1 MSRGPYKFLFEPLTG
16 QFELRPAGLGPG
28 LGGGTTVTAGVLQ
41 LPSGTQM
48 ECLIELRVTSAGSIL
63 IDSGSTILV
72 N

>member
-1 MSRGPYKFLFEPLTG
+1 MSKGPYKLVYEPLTG
-16 QFELRPAGLGPG
+16 QFELRPVGLGPG
-28 LGGGTTVTAGVLQ
+28 LGGGTTITAGVLQ

-48 ECLIELRVTSAGSIL
+48 ECLIELRVTSAGSID